1 MDTCSLLFL
10 FSFLLFAII
19 IVIIFNEING
29 LRSSLGSKKKIID
42 HVNTNSH
49 GPVFPQGSLGWPVIG
64 ETIEFISSAYSDH
77 PESFM
82 DKRRLMYGKVF
93 KSHIFGTAT
102 IVSTD
107 AEVNKIVLQSD
118 PTAFVPFYPKTV
130 RELMGKSSIL
140 LINGSLHRR
149 FHGLVGSFLKSP
161 LLKAQVVKDMH
172 KYLSES
178 MDQWSEDQPVLLQD
192 ISKTVAFKVLAKALI
207 SVEKGEELDEL
218 KKEFEQFIKGL
229 MSLPVN
235 FPGTQLH
242 RSLQAKKKMVKQVE
256 KIIDGKVRRAKNK
269 EEDDVIA
276 KDVVDVLLK
285 VSSENLTHNLIANN
299 MVDMMIPGHDSVPV
313 LITLAVKF
321 LSDSP
326 SALHF
331 LTEEN
336 MELKRLKELTGEPL
350 YWNDYLSLPFTQ
362 KLAFQTAS
370 APFASEPL
378 AIPTATA
385 PVRRSAARVS
395 NLNPFASRPARVQLA
410 SCPPDQ
416 LQPQCVPDTRKT
428 QLHPA
433 SRTTRVPDY
442 KRPVRIIAARDPDCN
457 SSRSTISCS
466 RLQPQSV
473 RVQASSCSARFQLAF
488 LPSSRFI
495 LLVVRFQQSTKT
507 KGKFEFQ
514 EHEN

>member
-19 IVIIFNEING
+19 IVIIFNKING
-29 LRSSLGSKKKIID
+29 LRSSLASKKKIID

-362 KLAFQTAS
+362 KVITETLRMGNVIIGVMRKAMKDVEVKGYVIPKGWCFLAYLRSVHLDKLYYESPYKFNPWRWQERDMSTSSFSPFGGGQRLCPGLDLARLEAS
-370 APFASEPL
+370 IFLHHLVTRFRWTTEEDT
-378 AIPTATA
+378 IINFPTVHMKNKL
-385 PVRRSAARVS
+385 PIWIKRR
-395 NLNPFASRPARVQLA
+395 
-410 SCPPDQ
+410 
-416 LQPQCVPDTRKT
+416 
-428 QLHPA
+428 
-433 SRTTRVPDY
+433 
-442 KRPVRIIAARDPDCN
+442 
-457 SSRSTISCS
+457 
-466 RLQPQSV
+466 
-473 RVQASSCSARFQLAF
+473 
-488 LPSSRFI
+488 
-495 LLVVRFQQSTKT
+495 
-507 KGKFEFQ
+507 
-514 EHEN
+514 

>member
-19 IVIIFNEING
+19 IVIIFNKING
-29 LRSSLGSKKKIID
+29 LRSSLASKKKIID

-362 KLAFQTAS
+362 KAIKSLNTNHHHQVITETLRMGNVIIGVMRKAMKDVEVKGYVIPKGWCFLAYLRSVHLDKLYYESPYKFNPWRWQERDMSTSSFSPFGGGQRLCPGLDLARLEAS
-370 APFASEPL
+370 IFLHHLVTRFRSEGLKEWLEWPL
-378 AIPTATA
+378 EFVGYVETDSN
-385 PVRRSAARVS
+385 RRA
-395 NLNPFASRPARVQLA
+395 L
-410 SCPPDQ
+410 PPG
-416 LQPQCVPDTRKT
+416 LV
-428 QLHPA
+428 
-433 SRTTRVPDY
+433 Y
-442 KRPVRIIAARDPDCN
+442 
-457 SSRSTISCS
+457 
-466 RLQPQSV
+466 
-473 RVQASSCSARFQLAF
+473 
-488 LPSSRFI
+488 
-495 LLVVRFQQSTKT
+495 LLI
-507 KGKFEFQ
+507 
-514 EHEN
+514 

>member
-1 MDTCSLLFL
+1 MDTCSSLLLFSLFL
-10 FSFLLFAII
+10 F
-19 IVIIFNEING
+19 VIIFLIFDKIYG
-29 LRSSLGSKKKIID
+29 LRSSTASKTKLID
-42 HVNTNSH
+42 HVNTHGH
-49 GPVFPQGSLGWPVIG
+49 GPMFPQGSLGWPVIG

-82 DKRRLMYGKVF
+82 DKRRLMYGRVF

-107 AEVNKIVLQSD
+107 AEVNKTVLQSD

-149 FHGLVGSFLKSP
+149 FHGLVGSFLKSA
-161 LLKAQVVKDMH
+161 LLKAQIVKDMH
-172 KYLSES
+172 KFLSES
-178 MDQWSEDQPVLLQD
+178 MDLWSEDQPVLLQD

-207 SVEKGEELDEL
+207 SVEKGEELEEL

-235 FPGTQLH
+235 FPGTQLY

-256 KIIDGKVRRAKNK
+256 RIIEGKVRRAKNK
-269 EEDDVIA
+269 EEDGVIA

-285 VSSENLTHNLIANN
+285 DSSEKLTHNLIANN

-362 KLAFQTAS
+362 KVITETLRMGNVIIGVMRKAMKDVEIKGCVIPKGWCFLAYLRSVHLDKLYYESPYKFNPWRWQERDMNTSSFSPFGGGQRLCPGLDLARLEASIFLHHLVTRFRWTAE
-370 APFASEPL
+370 ADTIINF
-378 AIPTATA
+378 PTVHMKNKL
-385 PVRRSAARVS
+385 PIWIKRR
-395 NLNPFASRPARVQLA
+395 
-410 SCPPDQ
+410 
-416 LQPQCVPDTRKT
+416 
-428 QLHPA
+428 
-433 SRTTRVPDY
+433 
-442 KRPVRIIAARDPDCN
+442 
-457 SSRSTISCS
+457 
-466 RLQPQSV
+466 
-473 RVQASSCSARFQLAF
+473 
-488 LPSSRFI
+488 
-495 LLVVRFQQSTKT
+495 
-507 KGKFEFQ
+507 
-514 EHEN
+514 